1 MSFKKGDWVK
11 VHNIV
16 LSPSERAPQVP
27 DDTKKVPLELWV
39 KGFASVDGNIGEE
52 IEVETITGRKVNGN
66 VVEINPTF
74 THSFGNCIPELLQ
87 IGLDLKKILF
97 GGDTDEK

>member
-1 MSFKKGDWVK
+1 M
-11 VHNIV
+11 V

-39 KGFASVDGNIGEE
+39 KGFASVDGNVNDE
-52 IEVETITGRKVNGN
+52 IEVKTITGRKVIGK

-74 THSFGNCIPELLQ
+74 THSFGNNIPELLQ

>member
-16 LSPSERAPQVP
+16 LEPKDRAPQVP
-27 DDTKKVPLELWV
+27 DDTKLVPLELWV
-39 KGFASVDGNIGEE
+39 KGFASVDGEIGDE
-52 IEVETITGRKVNGN
+52 IEVETITGRKVTGK
-66 VVEINPTF
+66 VTEVNPTYN
-74 THSFGNCIPELLQ
+74 HSFGNHIPELLK

-97 GGDTDEK
+97 GGDEDAK